1 MQHKYLASGL
11 IVAAAF
17 VAGILFSNTRQGEVP
32 SVDIPG
38 FLWPNPRLIAPFK
51 LHASDGSNFTEANF
65 TNRWTLIFFGFTNCP
80 DICPSTMTT
89 LKQLVEQWGPDMD
102 VEHDLQ
108 IVFVSVDPER
118 DDDATLMN
126 YVSYFHPSFVG
137 VTGNEDDLNG
147 FAGQF
152 GALFMKVNSAGIPGY
167 AMDHSA
173 SIILVAPSS
182 HFVGVFSPPHEVADI
197 KGRLIRMIEFL
208 MAATS

>member
-1 MQHKYLASGL
+1 
-11 IVAAAF
+11 
-17 VAGILFSNTRQGEVP
+17 
-32 SVDIPG
+32 
-38 FLWPNPRLIAPFK
+38 
-51 LHASDGSNFTEANF
+51 
-65 TNRWTLIFFGFTNCP
+65 
-80 DICPSTMTT
+80 
-89 LKQLVEQWGPDMD
+89 MD